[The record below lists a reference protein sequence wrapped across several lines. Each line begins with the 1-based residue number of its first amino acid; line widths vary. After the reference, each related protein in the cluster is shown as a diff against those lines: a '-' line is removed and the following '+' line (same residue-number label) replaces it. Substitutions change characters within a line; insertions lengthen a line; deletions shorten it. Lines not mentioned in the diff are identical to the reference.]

1 MSCGYKHYW
10 MADDCPHCGQK
21 DEVDK
26 WKGARMGSTSWGHDY
41 MCCSEACGVAFKSNP
56 KRLEM
61 DREKI
66 KSQIRNLQYRLR
78 ELK

>member
-1 MSCGYKHYW
+1 M
-10 MADDCPHCGQK
+10 
-21 DEVDK
+21 

-66 KSQIRNLQYRLR
+66 KIEIRNLQYKLR
-78 ELK
+78 NLK